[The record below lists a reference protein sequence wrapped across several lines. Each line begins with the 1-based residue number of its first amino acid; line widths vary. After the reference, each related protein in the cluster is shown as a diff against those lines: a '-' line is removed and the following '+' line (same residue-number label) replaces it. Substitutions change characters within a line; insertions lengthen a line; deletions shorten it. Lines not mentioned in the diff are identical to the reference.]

1 MKDYCLRG
9 VTADGQIRY
18 MAALTTGLCEEA
30 RRRHD
35 TWPVATAALGRLLT
49 AGAFFGLNLK
59 GEDTVTLRI
68 EGGGPLG
75 SLVVVANAQGNLRG
89 YVTEPHV
96 ELEREIKGKLP
107 VGKAVGEHGTLYV
120 LKDMGLKEPYVGSV
134 GLLSGE
140 IADDIACYLLE
151 SEQIPSAVAL
161 GVQVLP
167 DGSVGAAGGYL
178 FELMPGAS
186 QGTLDFLEKNIMA
199 QPPVSKML
207 DEGLRPEDMV
217 ERILSGM
224 PYQEL
229 ERVDLSFSCSCSRER
244 LSGVLL
250 SIGKD
255 ELEALYKEQGEAE
268 AVCRFCGEKY
278 HFSGQ
283 DLEVLLSQATKKE
296 SKEEA

>member
-9 VTADGQIRY
+9 ITTDGQIRY

-59 GEDTVTLRI
+59 GQDTVTLRI
-68 EGGGPLG
+68 EGDGPLE
-75 SLVVVANAQGNLRG
+75 SLVVVADAQGALRG
-89 YVTEPHV
+89 YVAEPHV
-96 ELEREIKGKLP
+96 ELAREVPGKLP
-107 VGKAVGEHGTLYV
+107 VGKGVGEHGTLYV
-120 LKDMGLKEPYVGSV
+120 LKDLGLKEPYSGSV

-151 SEQIPSAVAL
+151 SEQIPAAVAL

-178 FELMPGAS
+178 FELLPGAS
-186 QGTLDFLEKNIMA
+186 KKAMELLEKNIMA

-207 DEGLRPEDMV
+207 ELGLLPEDMV
-217 ERILSGM
+217 AHILSGIA
-224 PYQEL
+224 YQEL
-229 ERVDLSFSCSCSRER
+229 ERTELHFSCNCNRER
-244 LSGVLL
+244 LAEVLL
-250 SIGKD
+250 SIGKE
-255 ELEALYKEQGEAE
+255 ELASLYREQGEAE

-278 HFSGQ
+278 YFSGG
-283 DLEVLLSQATKKE
+283 DLKALLAEASN
-296 SKEEA
+296 EEP